1 MISFS
6 IVQEQV
12 RSHRNSHPHPR
23 GEAVQSLV
31 KQVVAMRKQMRKEK
45 GIDRAKDTA
54 MAFGVIQELQ
64 CTTDKLLLK
73 GDYISM
79 CTRTDLMLA
88 QSMMLRGKDR

>member
-1 MISFS
+1 
-6 IVQEQV
+6 
-12 RSHRNSHPHPR
+12 
-23 GEAVQSLV
+23 LV
-31 KQVVAMRKQMRKEK
+31 KQVVAIRKQIQKEK